1 MVYDVASLDDEPLE
15 LRVRVA
21 TADVVNESDNVVVER
36 CLRASPVVPSVS
48 SQRDP

>member
-1 MVYDVASLDDEPLE
+1 MVDDVASLDDEPLE

-36 CLRASPVVPSVS
+36 WLRASTAVPSVS
-48 SQRDP
+48 GQ